1 MYVVYEARIS
11 IKFSHHLA
19 RNIRSKFLKKRMPRI
34 THNRYQNEWQWP
46 LIGGHFFPAASS
58 SWRRVKRAIYRSI
71 AHPWIEYQCAG
82 ATIRLSCNSRPSIQP
97 HSYVS
102 LFFYFFFSFFQYQTS
117 NMYLKSDIV
126 TTTKKKKRFA
136 RPVWIS
142 KRGPRVSTRD
152 RKSSNQQGILITL
165 ARVSRGR
172 FSNLNERSIQKREAA
187 STQVDA
193 QVSTWDG
200 QKVCVSAAWFQMTEK
215 LGISLLDVSILFEF
229 EERPHPSERGDGW
242 MNRWATCLS
251 GEESELSLP
260 RLGVCWTSIRKRRR
274 WRNCIKSWLEIVVG
288 TIVNRIRKINEV
300 KI

>member
-1 MYVVYEARIS
+1 MRRGNHQTLVQLSSINPTAFICFPFFLFFFFLFSIS
-11 IKFSHHLA
+11 NFQHVS
-19 RNIRSKFLKKRMPRI
+19 KKR
-34 THNRYQNEWQWP
+34 H
-46 LIGGHFFPAASS
+46 
-58 SWRRVKRAIYRSI
+58 
-71 AHPWIEYQCAG
+71 
-82 ATIRLSCNSRPSIQP
+82 CN
-97 HSYVS
+97 
-102 LFFYFFFSFFQYQTS
+102 
-117 NMYLKSDIV
+117 N
-126 TTTKKKKRFA
+126 KKKRCA

-165 ARVSRGR
+165 ARVSRRR

>member
-102 LFFYFFFSFFQYQTS
+102 LFFIFFFLFSISNFQHVS
-117 NMYLKSDIV
+117 KKRHCN
-126 TTTKKKKRFA
+126 KKKKKGSPDRSEFQSA
-136 RPVWIS
+136 GLEYLRAIGNRRTS
-142 KRGPRVSTRD
+142 K
-152 RKSSNQQGILITL
+152 
-165 ARVSRGR
+165 
-172 FSNLNERSIQKREAA
+172 EY
-187 STQVDA
+187 
-193 QVSTWDG
+193 
-200 QKVCVSAAWFQMTEK
+200 
-215 LGISLLDVSILFEF
+215 
-229 EERPHPSERGDGW
+229 
-242 MNRWATCLS
+242 
-251 GEESELSLP
+251 
-260 RLGVCWTSIRKRRR
+260 
-274 WRNCIKSWLEIVVG
+274 
-288 TIVNRIRKINEV
+288 
-300 KI
+300 